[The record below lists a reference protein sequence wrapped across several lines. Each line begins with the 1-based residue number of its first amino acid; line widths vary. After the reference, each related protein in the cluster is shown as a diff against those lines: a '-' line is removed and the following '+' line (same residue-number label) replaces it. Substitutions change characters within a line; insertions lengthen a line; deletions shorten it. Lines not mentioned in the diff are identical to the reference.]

1 MVGQQSLFDFFRAR
15 LELVEPLRLVR
26 SFSSEEAL
34 DLEFTEKTL
43 HNQKEERQMG
53 FSWKNN
59 AKKGGFWAI
68 FWINLEKEG
77 VFGEGFWWNCV
88 EFMEG
93 FEEERLRDLTTIPR
107 ESTAGQAPAEERRG
121 TSGH

>member
-1 MVGQQSLFDFFRAR
+1 
-15 LELVEPLRLVR
+15 
-26 SFSSEEAL
+26 
-34 DLEFTEKTL
+34 
-43 HNQKEERQMG
+43 MG

-107 ESTAGQAPAEERRG
+107 ESTAGQAPRKNAAGQAVTKEHEGKTRNKKQKNEKCN
-121 TSGH
+121 S